1 MGNSGIHWID
11 VTFDCCVRLLYDVA
25 AMIGITYEEINVWL
39 FVIIGPSALLASIS
53 LDIYYLR
60 RNARLKQKP
69 HSPAST
75 NPFLEAY
82 ERPTPPSL

>member
-1 MGNSGIHWID
+1 MANSGILWID
-11 VTFDCCVRLLYDVA
+11 VTFDWCVKLLVDA
-25 AMIGITYEEINVWL
+25 ASIMGITYEEINVWL
-39 FVIIGPSALLASIS
+39 FVIIGPAALLASIS
-53 LDIYYLR
+53 LNIYYLR

-82 ERPTPPSL
+82 ELSLIHI